1 MGKLTTFTFAFFVSL
16 LLGGQKLYAADAGK
30 FYVGV
35 NVGSAGV
42 KGDGPKNDLAFVPNQ
57 QYKASDSLYGLHA
70 GFQFTEWFAV
80 EVGTMDFGSTS
91 HRYKVKDNIFFLV
104 QPNDTQTVDVK
115 GISIVGAFSYPVS
128 SRLSML
134 GVVGIDSLDFDIKQ
148 SGGYSPFAGS
158 LSEQSCFSEQGFLY
172 GFGAKYAVRKS
183 FDVRAEVR
191 RNEVGDFT
199 LDAVSLGLE
208 YSF

>member
-57 QYKASDSLYGLHA
+57 QYRASDSLYGLHA

-80 EVGTMDFGSTS
+80 EVGAMDFGSTS
-91 HRYKVKDNIFFLV
+91 DHFEIKDGIFFLV
-104 QPNDTQTVDVK
+104 QPNDTKTVDAK
-115 GISIVGAFSYPVS
+115 GISLSGVFSYPITS
-128 SRLSML
+128 NLAL
-134 GVVGIDSLDFDIKQ
+134 FGVVGVVAMDFDIKQ

-158 LSEQSCFSEQGFLY
+158 LSKQGGFSEQGFLY

-183 FDVRAEVR
+183 LDVRAEVR